1 MDNPIPPPQPQ
12 KFPSRK
18 VIHLALQLFALAF
31 LLVWCIQII
40 APFAY
45 PVLWAAIL
53 AVTLYPIFLRLKKL
67 LGGRK
72 GWSAVLVSGILFLL
86 FVGSAVWLTLK
97 TADEVKTGI
106 IAYKQGKIMVPPPPP
121 KVKDWPVIGRSLD
134 QIWRQT
140 SVGMDTLI
148 SKYPSQV
155 KSVTG
160 KAVDLLASTGKGL
173 LILAASII
181 ISGIFLYYAEESA
194 NFARILFQRII
205 EGTHV
210 DMASLTAITI
220 RNVVKGILGVALIQ
234 SLFATV
240 GMIIAGVPYAGIW
253 GLACLILA
261 IVQIGILP
269 VSIGI
274 IIYIWSAGTTGIAI
288 FLTIWMAVAGF
299 MDNIL
304 KPLLMGKGAPVP
316 MLVIFLGSLGGF
328 ILSGF
333 IGLFLGAVVLSLGYQ
348 LFDVW
353 LKQREL

>member
-1 MDNPIPPPQPQ
+1 MDNPPSPPESQR
-12 KFPSRK
+12 FPSRK
-18 VIHLALQLFALAF
+18 VVHLVLQLFALTF
-31 LLVWCIQII
+31 LLIWCIQII

-53 AVTLYPIFLRLKKL
+53 AVTLYPLFLRLKKF
-67 LGGRK
+67 LGGK
-72 GWSAVLVSGILFLL
+72 KAWSAILISGVLFAV
-86 FVGSAVWLTLK
+86 FVISAIWLTLK
-97 TADEVKTGI
+97 TSDEIKSGI
-106 IAYKQGKIMVPPPPP
+106 AAYREGKIVIPPPPP
-121 KVKDWPVIGRSLD
+121 KVKDWPIIGKNLA
-134 QIWRQT
+134 QVWGQT
-140 SVGMDTLI
+140 SVSMDSLI
-148 SKYPSQV
+148 SKYPGQV
-155 KSVTG
+155 RSITG
-160 KAVDLLASTGKGL
+160 KAVDLMASTGKGL

-210 DMASLTAITI
+210 DMASLAAVTI
-220 RNVVKGILGVALIQ
+220 RNVVKGILGVAFVQ
-234 SLFATV
+234 SLFASV

-261 IVQIGILP
+261 IIQIGILP
-269 VSIGI
+269 VSIGV
-274 IIYIWSAGTTGIAI
+274 IIYIWSAGSTGIAI
-288 FLTIWMAVAGF
+288 FLTIWMAIAGF